1 MDSQTIPT
9 FVRTDLSRL
18 GLQVSEEALALLVAY
33 LDLLL
38 EANTR
43 FNLTAVRDR
52 DEAWRRHIIDSLTLL
67 PFLDEVPAG
76 GRVVDVGAGGGLPGI
91 PIAVARPDLRV
102 TLVESTGKKARFL
115 AECVQRLGLTQCRV
129 AAERAEALA
138 RDPRHRQGYD
148 VAVCRAI
155 GPLVRVLEWTLP
167 LVRIGGLLL
176 AMKGPRVEQELE
188 EAGDTMHA
196 LGAGELQVFD
206 AYPQGFGIG
215 TVIVRIVK
223 ERPTPS
229 GYTRPGFRSPA
240 VRPKPKRR
248 RPHR

>member
-1 MDSQTIPT
+1 MDSQTIPA

-18 GLQVSEEALALLVAY
+18 GLRVSEEALCPLASY

-67 PFLDEVPAG
+67 PFLEEVPAG
-76 GRVVDVGAGGGLPGI
+76 GRVVDVGSGGGLPGI
-91 PIAVARPDLRV
+91 PIAIVRPDLRV

-115 AECVQRLGLTQCRV
+115 TECVQRLGLTGCRV
-129 AAERAEALA
+129 ATERAEALA
-138 RDPRHRQGYD
+138 RDPQHRQGYD

-167 LVRIGGLLL
+167 LVRVGGLLL
-176 AMKGPRVEQELE
+176 AMKGPRVEQELG

-206 AYPQGFGIG
+206 AYPQGFGID
-215 TVIVRIVK
+215 TVVVRIVK
-223 ERPTPS
+223 ECPTPP
-229 GYTRPGFRSPA
+229 GYAQPGSRSPA
-240 VRPKPKRR
+240 VVPKPKRR
-248 RPHR
+248 RPRR